1 MYILSFGSFN
11 LPLRFISNFGEIWI
25 KLIKSSSA
33 IRNYSFCATVDKVKI
48 PIKVVNTK
56 TVLSNLIQ
64 EVVTYAKAT
73 SVRCAGFVQIYVIRD
88 SNVLLC
94 TVVFFIMIYNFS
106 LKLFVVSALARFSL
120 VLCCCFEIDNVRSIA
135 VRCIRSDNAL
145 SLVVFFWAILVKK
158 NNLIRYLTP
167 QQ

>member
-1 MYILSFGSFN
+1 MYILSFGSIN

-64 EVVTYAKAT
+64 EVVTLCKGNIGSQCRFCT
-73 SVRCAGFVQIYVIRD
+73 NLCHTRFQCFTIDFV
-88 SNVLLC
+88 L
-94 TVVFFIMIYNFS
+94 VFFYNDLQF
-106 LKLFVVSALARFSL
+106 L
-120 VLCCCFEIDNVRSIA
+120 SIV
-135 VRCIRSDNAL
+135 VRCIRFSEVL
-145 SLVVFFWAILVKK
+145 SCFVLLFRNRQCSLYSCS
-158 NNLIRYLTP
+158 LYP
-167 QQ
+167 E